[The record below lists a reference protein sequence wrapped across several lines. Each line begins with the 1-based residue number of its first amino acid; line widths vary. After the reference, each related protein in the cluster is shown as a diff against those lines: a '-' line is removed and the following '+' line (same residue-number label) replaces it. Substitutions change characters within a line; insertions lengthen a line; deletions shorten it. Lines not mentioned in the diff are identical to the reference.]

1 MKDAKWFV
9 GPSKR
14 MQKALEAEGLKVEWP
29 AVVRSEGNLALEG
42 SFSTG
47 PGWEKLVSIDL
58 REKPLQTKHEVDEEI
73 AHQLEKA
80 YAYFDRGEEFDI
92 VYGAKGAPDSE
103 RLWEDIREQDE
114 RLERFSRVAR
124 AVADGK
130 RIPADKPEE
139 IEIGYGF
146 AKEIQEVLLA
156 AAKKV
161 GKRNLKA
168 QMRRVAKDLALSL

>member
-1 MKDAKWFV
+1 MSDAKWFV

-29 AVVRSEGNLALEG
+29 RIIRSEYDLAIEG

-47 PGWEKLVSIDL
+47 PDWEKKVLIDL
-58 REKPLQTKHEVDEEI
+58 REEPLQTKHDVDEAI

-80 YAYFDRGEEFDI
+80 YAYFDRSEEFDI
-92 VYGAKGAPDSE
+92 VHGVACAPNSE
-103 RLWEDIREQDE
+103 RLWEVIREQDE
-114 RLERFSRVAR
+114 KLERFFRVAR

-139 IEIGYGF
+139 IAIGYGF

-156 AAKKV
+156 AAKEV
-161 GKRNLKA
+161 GKRKLKA
-168 QMRRVAKDLALSL
+168 QMRRVAKDLAALQ